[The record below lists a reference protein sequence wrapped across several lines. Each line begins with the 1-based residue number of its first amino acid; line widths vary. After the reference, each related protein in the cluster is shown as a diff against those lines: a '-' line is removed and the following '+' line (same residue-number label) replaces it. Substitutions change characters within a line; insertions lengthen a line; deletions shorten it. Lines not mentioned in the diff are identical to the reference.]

1 MIKQRLYFFATILIV
16 VGIIMLCQPFLFA
29 IHVSAFPVLLIG
41 VALFMVLDHL
51 PDVTSRNQDADTSA
65 R

>member
-1 MIKQRLYFFATILIV
+1 MIKQRLYFLATILIV

-41 VALFMVLDHL
+41 VALFMILDHL
-51 PDVTSRNQDADTSA
+51 PDVTSRNQDAEKSA

>member
-1 MIKQRLYFFATILIV
+1 MIKQRLYFLATILIV

-41 VALFMVLDHL
+41 VALFMILDHL
-51 PDVTSRNQDADTSA
+51 PDVTNRNQDADTSS
-65 R
+65 

>member
-1 MIKQRLYFFATILIV
+1 MIKQRLYLLATILIV

-41 VALFMVLDHL
+41 VALFMILDHL

>member
-1 MIKQRLYFFATILIV
+1 MIKQRFYFLATILIV

-41 VALFMVLDHL
+41 VALFMILDHL

>member
-29 IHVSAFPVLLIG
+29 IHASAFPVLLIG
-41 VALFMVLDHL
+41 VALFMILDHL
-51 PDVTSRNQDADTSA
+51 PDVTNRNQDADTSS
-65 R
+65 

>member
-1 MIKQRLYFFATILIV
+1 MIKQRFYFLATILIV

-51 PDVTSRNQDADTSA
+51 PDVTNRNQDADTSA

>member
-1 MIKQRLYFFATILIV
+1 MIKQRLYFLATILIV

-41 VALFMVLDHL
+41 VALFMILDHL

>member
-41 VALFMVLDHL
+41 VTLFMILDHL
-51 PDVTSRNQDADTSA
+51 PDVASRNQDADTSA

>member
-1 MIKQRLYFFATILIV
+1 MIKQRLYFLATILII

-41 VALFMVLDHL
+41 VALFMILDHL

>member
-16 VGIIMLCQPFLFA
+16 VGIIMLCQPFVFA

-41 VALFMVLDHL
+41 VALFMTLDHL
-51 PDVTSRNQDADTSA
+51 PDVTNRNQDADTSA
-65 R
+65 T

>member
-1 MIKQRLYFFATILIV
+1 MIKQRFYFLATILIV

-51 PDVTSRNQDADTSA
+51 PDETNRNQDADTSA

>member
-29 IHVSAFPVLLIG
+29 IHVSAFPVLLVG
-41 VALFMVLDHL
+41 VALFMILDHL
-51 PDVTSRNQDADTSA
+51 PEVTGGSEDADTSA

>member
-51 PDVTSRNQDADTSA
+51 PDVTNRNQDGDKLA

>member
-41 VALFMVLDHL
+41 VALFMILDHL
-51 PDVTSRNQDADTSA
+51 PDVTSRSEDADTSA

>member
-29 IHVSAFPVLLIG
+29 IHVSAFPVLLTG
-41 VALFMVLDHL
+41 VALFMILDHL
-51 PDVTSRNQDADTSA
+51 PDVTNSGQDSDTSS

>member
-1 MIKQRLYFFATILIV
+1 MIKQRLYFLATILIV

-41 VALFMVLDHL
+41 VALFMILDHL
-51 PDVTSRNQDADTSA
+51 PDVTNRNQDADTSA